1 MMRLL
6 LRRLNRSITRGHT
19 ATANQVTQPRL
30 LEIIDGAVHLKFLL
44 YRAVRRLAGFS
55 QQCEAVE
62 GINADQKREKE
73 HEIEAVQQ

>member
-1 MMRLL
+1 M
-6 LRRLNRSITRGHT
+6 
-19 ATANQVTQPRL
+19 
-30 LEIIDGAVHLKFLL
+30 IDGAANVHLKFLL